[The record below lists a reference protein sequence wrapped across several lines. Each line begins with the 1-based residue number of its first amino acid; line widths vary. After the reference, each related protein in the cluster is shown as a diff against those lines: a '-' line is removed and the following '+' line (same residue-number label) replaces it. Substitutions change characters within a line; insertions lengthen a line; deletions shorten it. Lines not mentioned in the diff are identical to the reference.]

1 MRFSLLDIL
10 LPRET
15 KFYTMLNQQAEV
27 LRDGC
32 RAFNALLSGFNNFS
46 EEEIK
51 QKLGEINDIEQKG
64 DNVEHQII
72 EELHKTFITPF
83 DREDIHHMA
92 INIDKCLDV
101 LNSIAKKIEIYKIR
115 TMPHNVSKFSEIIME
130 IVNEMVV
137 LTAALKNKK
146 DINAIVGKMHAL
158 ENKADYLFH
167 MSVADLF
174 SSETDAVT
182 IIKFKEI
189 YEHLEQI
196 VDSIDFIGKIVRG
209 IIVKVG

>member
-15 KFYTMLNQQAEV
+15 KFYTLLCQQAEV
-27 LRDGC
+27 LKEGC
-32 RAFNALLSGFNNFS
+32 RAFTALVAAIDTLS
-46 EEEIK
+46 EEDIK
-51 QKLGEINDIEQKG
+51 KRLHEINEIEQKG
-64 DNVEHQII
+64 DNLEHLII
-72 EELHKTFITPF
+72 EELHKTFITPL
-83 DREDIHHMA
+83 DREDIHIMA

-115 TMPHNVSKFSEIIME
+115 TLPANVAKFTDIIME
-130 IVNEMVV
+130 IVGEVGELM
-137 LTAALKNKK
+137 ASLKTKK
-146 DINAIVGKMHAL
+146 NINPIIGKMHAL

-174 SSETDAVT
+174 ASENNAVY

-189 YEHLEQI
+189 YEHLEEI
-196 VDSIDFIGKIVRG
+196 VDSIDFIGKLVRG
-209 IIVKVG
+209 VMVKVG

>member
-15 KFYTMLNQQAEV
+15 KFYTLLCQQADV
-27 LRDGC
+27 LKEGC
-32 RAFNALLSGFNNFS
+32 RAFTTLVATIDSLS
-46 EEEIK
+46 EEDIK
-51 QKLGEINDIEQKG
+51 KRLHEINEIEQKG
-64 DNVEHQII
+64 DNLEHHII
-72 EELHKTFITPF
+72 EELHKTFITPL
-83 DREDIHHMA
+83 DREDIHIMA

-115 TMPHNVSKFSEIIME
+115 TLPANVAKFTDIIME
-130 IVNEMVV
+130 IVGEVGELM
-137 LTAALKNKK
+137 TALKTKK
-146 DINAIVGKMHAL
+146 NINTIIGKMHAL

-174 SSETDAVT
+174 ASENNAVY

-189 YEHLEQI
+189 YEHLEEI
-196 VDSIDFIGKIVRG
+196 VDSIDFIGKLVRG
-209 IIVKVG
+209 VMVKVG